1 MRKINTIIALFI
13 CILIADHLIFG
24 SLHLLGLN
32 AHVTK
37 PLALTMFVLVLVHVV
52 ISMIVTVR
60 AEKAGMKT
68 KARYNKENKD
78 FWMRR
83 TSGMGILVFAL
94 LHVFLM
100 GKGANGVP
108 KIATAPAPLKLAT
121 PLLVV
126 SIFAHLFSNV
136 KPLLISLGVKN
147 PDKKEKIVK
156 VLIIILCLFALSA
169 NICRTFFFRGGSHD

>member
-1 MRKINTIIALFI
+1 MRKINTIIALII

-24 SLHLLGLN
+24 SLHLFGLN
-32 AHVTK
+32 VHVTK
-37 PLALTMFVLVLVHVV
+37 PLALTMLVLVLVHAV

-60 AEKAGMKT
+60 AEKVGMKT

-83 TSGMGILVFAL
+83 TSGMGILIFAL

-100 GKGANGVP
+100 GKNANGVP

-169 NICRTFFFRGGSHD
+169 NIYRTFFFRGGSHD